1 MTKIELVRKE
11 MMEALKAKDQERKDA
26 LSMLLA
32 ALKSKE
38 KDKREP
44 LNEDEENMIIMKEI
58 KQTKETLESAPADR
72 TDIKEQCEFRIK
84 VMEAFAPKSL
94 SEDEISDIIK
104 SVIND
109 LGIESPSMKDKGLI
123 MKNLMPKVSGKAD
136 GGLVNKIVSSILTN

>member
-44 LNEDEENMIIMKEI
+44 LTEDEENMIILKEI
-58 KQTKETLESAPADR
+58 KQTKETYESAPADR
-72 TDIKEQCEFRIK
+72 TDIKSQCEFRIK

-94 SEDEISDIIK
+94 SEEEIADIIK
-104 SVIND
+104 SVISE
-109 LGIESPSMKDKGLI
+109 LGIDSPSMKDKGII

-136 GGLVNKIVSSILTN
+136 GGVVNKIVSSILSN